1 MRKPKG
7 DFWAQ
12 VGGKKPAWSSVSST
26 KFVFASYNLDTFFFS
41 LRKKKKQKQK
51 RSFFLIP
58 NVSLTHLYLLV

>member
-26 KFVFASYNLDTFFFS
+26 KFVFASYNLDTFFS
-41 LRKKKKQKQK
+41 LRKKKKEKQK

-58 NVSLTHLYLLV
+58 NVSLTHLYLLA